1 MKVVQLRKVL
11 VTAAKQH
18 KSKNETEIAA
28 ALEKLAHIIKSED
41 TRTVAALSKRIKTKL
56 TS

>member
-1 MKVVQLRKVL
+1 MKVSQLRKVL

-18 KSKNETEIAA
+18 KSKSDTETAA
-28 ALEKLAHIIKSED
+28 ALEKFARIIKSED
-41 TRTVAALSKRIKTKL
+41 TTTVAALVKRIKTKL